1 MELAIKCYSHITY
14 FDKKKKHI
22 FIANFK
28 NDEFTGEIYYC
39 LIFHPNDKEYGQL
52 IKKDNEKLYEHI
64 KRLALKD
71 YYDIREI
78 TKEEASKI
86 IETFEPI
93 GKFILED
100 NGVFVGIDNS
110 TGDCWVEE
118 FDDFHL
124 CVDWI
129 RGKFEIIDFEQ

>member
-1 MELAIKCYSHITY
+1 M
-14 FDKKKKHI
+14 
-22 FIANFK
+22 
-28 NDEFTGEIYYC
+28 
-39 LIFHPNDKEYGQL
+39 FHPNNKEYGQL
-52 IKKDNEKLYEHI
+52 IKEDNEKLYEHI

-93 GKFILED
+93 GKFILEN

-110 TGDCWVEE
+110 TGDCWVVELMI
-118 FDDFHL
+118 FFL
-124 CVDWI
+124 C
-129 RGKFEIIDFEQ
+129 